1 MNEGNKYRTVAA
13 TNMNN
18 QSSRSHAVFTV
29 TITFTNTDLASGVT
43 GETVSRMS
51 LVDLAGSERAN
62 KTGAV
67 GTRLKEGSNI
77 NKSLTTL
84 GNVKPRVRSQIA
96 FLYTPYNPFISLI

>member
-29 TITFTNTDLASGVT
+29 HITFSLQDAATGVT
-43 GETVSRMS
+43 GETMSRIS

-67 GTRLKEGSNI
+67 GARLKEGSNI

-84 GNVKPRVRSQIA
+84 GKR
-96 FLYTPYNPFISLI
+96 TLIKFPSV